1 MCVRLAVGKPLTNA
15 GRSQT
20 INMSLD
26 VNSIRKQFPIFE
38 RETSDGVPLVYLD
51 STATSQKPLAVIDAM
66 DAYYRRSNAN
76 IHRGVHTLA
85 EEATALYESA
95 REKIAKFI
103 NAASA
108 KQIIYTRNTTESIN
122 LVAYSWA
129 RANLKAGDLVVL
141 TEMEH
146 HSNIVPWHMLQAE
159 RGIELDFVPVTEDGL
174 FDLDAYRSLLNRT
187 PKLVSF
193 THMSNVLGTIT
204 PAAEIIRLAHEAGA
218 VTLVD
223 AAQSVPHLKVDVQAL
238 DADFLA
244 FSAHKMCGPTG
255 IGALYGKAELLKAM
269 PPFLGGGDMIKEV
282 KLRSFRPNT
291 LPHKFE
297 AGTPAIAEA
306 VGFGA
311 AVEYLE
317 SVGMDAIAA
326 HEHEITEYALERLE
340 EVPGIKLFGP
350 SADKKG
356 GVASFTFDGVHPHDV
371 AQILDRDGIAVRA
384 GHHCAQPLHEKFGI
398 PATSRASFYLYNTK
412 EEVDL
417 LVNGLYK
424 VKELFG

>member
-1 MCVRLAVGKPLTNA
+1 
-15 GRSQT
+15 
-20 INMSLD
+20 MSY
-26 VNSIRKQFPIFE
+26 NPHEIRKDFPILQ
-38 RETSDGVPLVYLD
+38 RKTHDNVPLVYLD
-51 STATSQKPLAVIDAM
+51 STATSQKPLAVIEAM
-66 DAYYRRSNAN
+66 NEYYRRSNAN

-85 EEATALYESA
+85 EEATAMYEEA
-95 REKIAKFI
+95 REKIAGFI
-103 NAASA
+103 NAPSS
-108 KQIIYTRNTTESIN
+108 KQIIYTRNATESIN
-122 LVAYSWA
+122 LVAYTWA
-129 RANLKAGDLVVL
+129 RANLKTGDLVVL

-146 HSNIVPWHMLQAE
+146 HSNLVPWLMLQAE
-159 RGIELDFVPVTEDGL
+159 RGIELEFISVTEDGL
-174 FDLDAYRSLLNRT
+174 LDLDSYKTLLSRT
-187 PKLVSF
+187 LRHAQGGAPKLVAF
-193 THMSNVLGTIT
+193 THMSNVLGTIN
-204 PAAEIIRLAHEAGA
+204 PAAEIIRMAHEAGA
-218 VTLVD
+218 ITVVD
-223 AAQSVPHLKVDVQAL
+223 AAQSVPHLKMDVQAL
-238 DADFLA
+238 NADFLA

-255 IGALYGKAELLKAM
+255 VGALYGKAELLESM

-311 AVEYLE
+311 AVDYLTK
-317 SVGMDAIAA
+317 VGMDNIAA

-340 EVPGIKLFGP
+340 EIPGVKLFGP

-356 GVASFTFDGVHPHDV
+356 GVAAFTFEGVHPHDV
-371 AQILDRDGIAVRA
+371 AQILDRDGIAIRA

-424 VKELFG
+424 VRELFG

>member
-1 MCVRLAVGKPLTNA
+1 
-15 GRSQT
+15 
-20 INMSLD
+20 MSLHI
-26 VNSIRKQFPIFE
+26 NEIRKDFPILD
-38 RETSDGVPLVYLD
+38 RETANGKRIIYLD
-51 STATSQKPLAVIDAM
+51 STATSQKPVQVIEAM
-66 DAYYRRSNAN
+66 NDYYRRSNAN

-85 EEATALYESA
+85 EEATTMYEGA

-103 NAASA
+103 NAASSRE
-108 KQIIYTRNTTESIN
+108 IIYTRNTTESIN

-129 RANLKAGDLVVL
+129 RANLKSGDLVIL

-146 HSNIVPWHMLQAE
+146 HSNLVPWHMLQME
-159 RGIELDFVPVTEDGL
+159 RGIELEFISVTEDGVL
-174 FDLDAYRSLLNRT
+174 ELDPYKALLNRK

-193 THMSNVLGTIT
+193 THMSNVLGTIN
-204 PAAEIIRLAHEAGA
+204 PAAEIIQLAHAAGA
-218 VTLVD
+218 IVMVD
-223 AAQSVPHLKVDVQAL
+223 GAQSVPHLTVDVQAL
-238 DADFLA
+238 DADFYA

-255 IGALYGKAELLKAM
+255 IGVLYGKSALLESM

-282 KLRSFRPNT
+282 KLRSFRANS

-306 VGFGA
+306 IGFGA
-311 AVEYLE
+311 AVDYLTQI
-317 SVGMDAIAA
+317 GMDNIAA
-326 HEHEITEYALERLE
+326 HEHEVTEYALDRLVE
-340 EVPGIKLFGP
+340 IPGVKVFGP

-356 GVASFTFDGVHPHDV
+356 GVAAFTLEGAHPHDV

-398 PATSRASFYLYNTK
+398 PATSRASFYLYSTK

-417 LVNGLYK
+417 LVSGIYK
-424 VKELFG
+424 VKEMFG

>member
-1 MCVRLAVGKPLTNA
+1 MPLDIQ
-15 GRSQT
+15 R
-20 INMSLD
+20 
-26 VNSIRKQFPIFE
+26 IRKDFPILQ
-38 RETSDGVPLVYLD
+38 RETSDGVRLVYLD
-51 STATSQKPLAVIDAM
+51 STATSQKPLAVIEAM
-66 DAYYRRSNAN
+66 DDYYRRSNAN

-95 REKIAKFI
+95 RERIARFI
-103 NAASA
+103 NAPSA
-108 KQIIYTRNTTESIN
+108 RQVIYTRNTTESIN
-122 LVAYSWA
+122 LFAYSWA
-129 RANLKAGDLVVL
+129 RANLKAGDLVIL

-146 HSNIVPWHMLQAE
+146 HSNLVPWHMLQAE
-159 RGIELDFVPVTEDGL
+159 RGIELDFIPVTESGL
-174 FDLDAYRSLLNRT
+174 LDLDVYKTLLTRT

-193 THMSNVLGTIT
+193 THMSNVLGTIN

-255 IGALYGKAELLKAM
+255 IGVFYGKADLLEKM
-269 PPFLGGGDMIKEV
+269 PPFLGGGDMIREV
-282 KLRSFRPNT
+282 KLRSFRPNS

-311 AVEYLE
+311 AVDYLT
-317 SVGMDAIAA
+317 SVGMENIAA
-326 HEHEITEYALERLE
+326 HEHEVTEYALERLE
-340 EVPGIKLFGP
+340 EIPGVKLFGP
-350 SADKKG
+350 DADHKG
-356 GVASFTFDGVHPHDV
+356 GVASFTLDGIHPHDV
-371 AQILDRDGIAVRA
+371 AQILDKDGIAVRA

-412 EEVDL
+412 DEVDL
-417 LVNGLYK
+417 LVSGIYK

>member
-1 MCVRLAVGKPLTNA
+1 MTLNVDQVRK
-15 GRSQT
+15 
-20 INMSLD
+20 D
-26 VNSIRKQFPIFE
+26 FPILD
-38 RETSDGVPLVYLD
+38 RETANGKRVIYLD
-51 STATSQKPLAVIDAM
+51 STATSQKPVQVIEAM
-66 DAYYRRSNAN
+66 NDYYRRSNAN

-85 EEATALYESA
+85 EEATTMYEGARERIAKFVNASSA
-95 REKIAKFI
+95 RE
-103 NAASA
+103 
-108 KQIIYTRNTTESIN
+108 IIYTRNTTESIN

-146 HSNIVPWHMLQAE
+146 HSNLVPWHMLQAE
-159 RGIELDFVPVTEDGL
+159 RGIELDFIPVTEEGL
-174 FDLDAYRSLLNRT
+174 LDLEAYKTLLNRT

-193 THMSNVLGTIT
+193 THMSNVLGTIN
-204 PAAEIIRLAHEAGA
+204 PAAEIIKLAHAAGA
-218 VTLVD
+218 VVLVD
-223 AAQSVPHLKVDVQAL
+223 GAQSVPHLAVDVQAL
-238 DADFLA
+238 DADFYA

-255 IGALYGKAELLKAM
+255 IGILYGKSAFLEAM

-311 AVEYLE
+311 AVDYLTQ
-317 SVGMDAIAA
+317 VGMKDIAA
-326 HEHEITEYALERLE
+326 HEHEITEYALDRLE
-340 EVPGIKLFGP
+340 EIPGVKLFGP

-356 GVASFTFDGVHPHDV
+356 GVAAFTLEGVHPHDV
-371 AQILDRDGIAVRA
+371 AQILDQDGIAVRA

-398 PATSRASFYLYNTK
+398 PATSRASFYLYSTK
-412 EEVDL
+412 EEVDM
-417 LVNGLYK
+417 LVKGLYK
-424 VKELFG
+424 VKEMFG